1 MTEEQQYEQEINTD
15 LLTHTNCDIQSELTN
30 RTCSNSCLYRF
41 SSNVVYK
48 TEREGEGEGEGRG
61 RGGERERESKGR
73 KRELMCE
80 RRRDKFICQ
89 LCCPSCSSVVD
100 SCVY

>member
-1 MTEEQQYEQEINTD
+1 M
-15 LLTHTNCDIQSELTN
+15 
-30 RTCSNSCLYRF
+30 
-41 SSNVVYK
+41 
-48 TEREGEGEGEGRG
+48 EGEGRG
-61 RGGERERESKGR
+61 VMRREWERGEKGRKRRRDRGR

-100 SCVY
+100 YTSCVRTEPFSIMALQY

>member
-1 MTEEQQYEQEINTD
+1 MGGG
-15 LLTHTNCDIQSELTN
+15 S
-30 RTCSNSCLYRF
+30 
-41 SSNVVYK
+41 
-48 TEREGEGEGEGRG
+48 GRG
-61 RGGERERESKGR
+61 ESKGRKRRRDRGR

-100 SCVY
+100 YYTSCVRTEPFSIMAAAILAHLLTERLSRQVSDMNTDEWSS